1 MSDRDRDLPVIVAAE
16 AAEALLASADRSGVR
31 TIWFTSGSE
40 LAPLQEAAAKA
51 AALRRPA
58 PRIVTV
64 PHEHVGLCLAMGET
78 LVTGG
83 PSCAAAHAD
92 LGLLN
97 FGGAIHNAALGG
109 YPVLMISGYPPTTPA
124 ERTAPVFW
132 KQQRRDPAG
141 IVRQYVKWDFRPAVY
156 DDLSVVTAR
165 AVQVALSPPRG
176 PVYLALPAEVV
187 GHPVGGEVTVLGAGD
202 LGVPVLGA
210 GPPDAVTDIAR
221 RLLAAEAPLVLT
233 DRVGRD
239 PRAVALLAE
248 LAERF
253 ALAVRA
259 TRHRMNLPDG
269 HPASAGATPAGT
281 ALTGADAVLVL
292 EHPVPWIP
300 AAERPDPAAFV
311 AVVGED
317 PAATGIPLY
326 EFAADLR
333 VTADAAAFLA
343 ALGERMD
350 ALRTDA
356 QRHRHADR
364 WASMLTRRS
373 ELDAARAGL
382 LRRDRAAGIP
392 TPAAVAAAVGE
403 VVEPEDVFTWEL
415 ADTDGVTRTRAGT
428 LFDKGGSSLGWAV
441 AAATGARY
449 SDRARPAVCLT
460 GDGSYMFGVS
470 PVLLW
475 MQQHLDA
482 PVLTVICNNR
492 GYRTGTQTVAERY
505 PDGYAVASGD
515 FSGGF
520 FDPPPDFAAEARA
533 AGGFGARVHDLGE
546 LAGTLAG
553 ARRAVEVDRRPAVVD
568 VWLPAHVTGAHPLA
582 GRS

>member
-1 MSDRDRDLPVIVAAE
+1 MPVGNRDLPVIEVAE
-16 AAEALLASADRSGVR
+16 AAEALMASADRSGVR

-51 AALRRPA
+51 AALHRSA

-132 KQQRRDPAG
+132 KQQRRDPAE
-141 IVRQYVKWDFRPAVY
+141 IVRQYVKWDFRPSVY

-165 AVQVALSPPRG
+165 ALQVALSPPRG
-176 PVYLALPAEVV
+176 PVYLPLPAEVIC
-187 GHPVGGEVTVLGAGD
+187 HPVKAKVTVRGAGD

-210 GPPDAVTDIAR
+210 GPPDAVTDIAA
-221 RLLAAEAPLVLT
+221 RLLAAEHPLVLT

-248 LAERF
+248 LAEEF

-269 HPASAGATPAGT
+269 HPSSAGT
-281 ALTGADAVLVL
+281 ALSGADAVLAL

-317 PAATGIPLY
+317 PAATTIPLY

-333 VTADAAAFLA
+333 ITADPAAFLQ
-343 ALGERMD
+343 ALGERMR

-356 QRHRHADR
+356 QRHRHAAR
-364 WASMLTRRS
+364 WASLVDRRA
-373 ELDAARAGL
+373 ELDARRAERI
-382 LRRDRAAGIP
+382 RRDIAAGVP
-392 TPAAVAAAVGE
+392 TPATVAAAVNQ
-403 VVEPEDVFTWEL
+403 VVEPDDLFTWEL
-415 ADTDGVTRTRAGT
+415 AESDGVSRRRAGT

-449 SDRARPAVCLT
+449 VDPARPAVCLT

-475 MQQHLDA
+475 TQQHLDA

-533 AGGFGARVHDLGE
+533 AGAFGARVVDLGQ
-546 LAGTLAG
+546 LAGTLAE
-553 ARRAVEVDRRPAVVD
+553 ARRATEVDRRPAVVD

-582 GRS
+582 EARP